1 MATSKIEVLSPAGT
15 SQVVNVQRAKRPD
28 TFEGIVVGFLDN
40 TKNNA
45 DRILGSLEQSMK
57 ERYGV
62 KTISAIKE
70 TSNRPGDP
78 ALLASMA
85 ARCHVFITGIGD

>member
-1 MATSKIEVLSPAGT
+1 MNVL
-15 SQVVNVQRAKRPD
+15 
-28 TFEGIVVGFLDN
+28 EGIVVGFLDN

-45 DRILGSLEQSMK
+45 DRILRALEETMK
-57 ERYGV
+57 EQYGV
-62 KTISAIKE
+62 KTISSIKE

-85 ARCHVFITGIGD
+85 DRCDVFVTGIGD